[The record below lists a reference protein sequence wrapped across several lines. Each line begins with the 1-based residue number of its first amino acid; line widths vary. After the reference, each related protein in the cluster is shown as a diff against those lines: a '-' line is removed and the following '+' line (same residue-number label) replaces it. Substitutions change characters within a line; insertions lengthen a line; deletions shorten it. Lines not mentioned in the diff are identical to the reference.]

1 MQLTFLEIY
10 CIVTLLY
17 SSDVNRDFTFKA
29 KARAKDLAFRAKAR
43 TLLSKARTWL
53 SRKKY

>member
-1 MQLTFLEIY
+1 M
-10 CIVTLLY
+10 Y
-17 SSDVNRDFTFKA
+17 SSDVNRDFIFKA